1 MDVKK
6 LIEDVITDLANNCTL
21 DSVSSKVQVISRIL
35 KNDRFRKWVDCEF
48 VHGYKSDEEAPKYRT
63 MYIAGVRASYV
74 APAGFG
80 SIVKY
85 TNQQIPIENL
95 GVERYKKIAKI
106 YVWDTVSIIQNAI
119 KPDEDIHLAVGP
131 HESADIQE
139 VLGHCQIMS
148 MYKVV
153 SGQQYQRII
162 DKTKAMLIDFF
173 LELNETVLDNEID
186 FNVMTKKNDIERIVN
201 NTIYAGV
208 VNTGEGSVAISDST
222 VIGGKNNQVSVSSD
236 VKQQLNAIVSQ
247 IEALA
252 QEIDDDRTD
261 IANAIIEIKKEL
273 EAKSINSR
281 PLRLA
286 FYAIKGAILGLADSA
301 IENLAE
307 EAIKLLQQL

>member
-21 DSVSSKVQVISRIL
+21 DSVSSKVQVISRLL

-48 VHGYKSDEEAPKYRT
+48 VHGYKSDEDTPEYRV
-63 MYIAGVRASYV
+63 MYIAGVRASYI

-80 SIVKY
+80 SMVKY

-95 GVERYKKIAKI
+95 GAERYKKIAKI

-119 KPDEDIHLAVGP
+119 NPNNDIHLAVGP
-131 HESADIQE
+131 HESSDIQE
-139 VLGHCQIMS
+139 VLGYCQIMS
-148 MYKVV
+148 MYKIV

-222 VIGGKNNQVSVSSD
+222 VVGGKDNQVSVFSD
-236 VKQQLNAIVSQ
+236 VKQQLNAIISQ
-247 IEALA
+247 IETLA
-252 QEIDDDRTD
+252 QDIDDDRTD
-261 IANAIIEIKKEL
+261 IANAIIAVKEEL
-273 EAKSINSR
+273 NAGSIR
-281 PLRLA
+281 IIPLRLA
-286 FYAIKGAILGLADSA
+286 FNAIKGAISGLADTG
-301 IENLAE
+301 IEKLAE
-307 EAIKLLQQL
+307 QAIKLLQ

>member
-1 MDVKK
+1 MNVKK
-6 LIEDVITDLANNCTL
+6 LIEDVITALANNCPL
-21 DSVSSKVQVISRIL
+21 DSVSSKVQVISRLL

-48 VHGYKSDEEAPKYRT
+48 VHGYKSDEETPEYRT

-95 GVERYKKIAKI
+95 GAERYKKIAKI

-119 KPDEDIHLAVGP
+119 KPNEDIHLAVGP

-139 VLGHCQIMS
+139 VLGHCQIMN

-153 SGQQYQRII
+153 SSQQYQRIV
-162 DKTKAMLIDFF
+162 DKTKAILIDFF
-173 LELNETVLDNEID
+173 LELNDTVLDNEID
-186 FNVMTKKNDIERIVN
+186 FNVMTKKNDIERVVN

-208 VNTGEGSVAISDST
+208 VNTGEGSVVISDST
-222 VIGGKNNQVSVSSD
+222 VIGGKDNQVSVSSD

-252 QEIDDDRTD
+252 QEVDDDRTD
-261 IANAIIEIKKEL
+261 IAEAIIAVKEEL
-273 EAKSINSR
+273 KEDNILTT

-286 FYAIKGAILGLADSA
+286 FNAIKGAISGLADTG
-301 IENLAE
+301 IEKLAE
-307 EAIKLLQQL
+307 QAIKLLQ

>member
-1 MDVKK
+1 M
-6 LIEDVITDLANNCTL
+6 
-21 DSVSSKVQVISRIL
+21 
-35 KNDRFRKWVDCEF
+35 
-48 VHGYKSDEEAPKYRT
+48 
-63 MYIAGVRASYV
+63 
-74 APAGFG
+74 
-80 SIVKY
+80 
-85 TNQQIPIENL
+85 
-95 GVERYKKIAKI
+95 
-106 YVWDTVSIIQNAI
+106 SIIQNAI

-208 VNTGEGSVAISDST
+208 VNTGEGSIAISDST

-252 QEIDDDRTD
+252 QEVDDDRTD
-261 IANAIIEIKKEL
+261 IAEAIIAVKEEL
-273 EAKSINSR
+273 KAEYIR
-281 PLRLA
+281 TTPLRLA
-286 FYAIKGAILGLADSA
+286 FNAIKGAISGLADTG
-301 IENLAE
+301 IEKLAE
-307 EAIKLLQQL
+307 QAIKLLQ

>member
-1 MDVKK
+1 MDIKK
-6 LIEDVITDLANNCTL
+6 LIEDVITALANNFTL
-21 DSVSSKVQVISRIL
+21 DSVSSRVQVISRLL

-48 VHGYKSDEEAPKYRT
+48 VHGYKSDEETPEYRI

-80 SIVKY
+80 SMVKY

-95 GVERYKKIAKI
+95 GAERYKKIAKI

-119 KPDEDIHLAVGP
+119 KPDEDIYLAVGP

-139 VLGHCQIMS
+139 VLGHCQIMN

-153 SGQQYQRII
+153 SSQQYQRIV
-162 DKTKAMLIDFF
+162 DKTKATLIDFF
-173 LELNETVLDNEID
+173 LELNETILDNEID

-201 NTIYAGV
+201 NTIYASV

-222 VIGGKNNQVSVSSD
+222 VVGGKDNQVSISSD
-236 VKQQLNAIVSQ
+236 VKQQLNNIISQ

-252 QEIDDDRTD
+252 QEVDDDRTD
-261 IANAIIEIKKEL
+261 IAEAIIAVKEEL
-273 EAKSINSR
+273 NADRIHTTF
-281 PLRLA
+281 LRLA
-286 FYAIKGAILGLADSA
+286 FNAIKGAISGLADTG
-301 IENLAE
+301 IEKLAE
-307 EAIKLLQQL
+307 QAIKLLQ

>member
-6 LIEDVITDLANNCTL
+6 MIEDVITDLANNCTL
-21 DSVSSKVQVISRIL
+21 DSISSKVQVISRLL
-35 KNDRFRKWVDCEF
+35 KNDKFRKWVDCEF
-48 VHGYKSDEEAPKYRT
+48 VYGYKSDEDTPEYRA
-63 MYIAGVRASYV
+63 MYIAGVRASYI
-74 APAGFG
+74 APAGFW

-252 QEIDDDRTD
+252 QEVDDDRTD
-261 IANAIIEIKKEL
+261 IAEAIIAVKEEL
-273 EAKSINSR
+273 NANSIR
-281 PLRLA
+281 ITPLRLV
-286 FYAIKGAILGLADSA
+286 FNAIKGAVSGLADSG
-301 IENLAE
+301 IEKLAE
-307 EAIKLLQQL
+307 QAIKLLQ

>member
-95 GVERYKKIAKI
+95 GAERYKKIAKI

-119 KPDEDIHLAVGP
+119 KPNEDIHLAVGP

-139 VLGHCQIMS
+139 VLGHCQIMN

-153 SGQQYQRII
+153 SNQQYQRIV
-162 DKTKAMLIDFF
+162 DKTKATLIDFF
-173 LELNETVLDNEID
+173 LELNDTVLDNEID
-186 FNVMTKKNDIERIVN
+186 FNVMTKKNDIERVVN

-208 VNTGEGSVAISDST
+208 VNTGEGRVTISDST
-222 VIGGKNNQVSVSSD
+222 VVGGKDNQVTISSD
-236 VKQQLNAIVSQ
+236 IKQQLNNIVSQ

-252 QEIDDDRTD
+252 QEVDDDRTD
-261 IANAIIEIKKEL
+261 IAEAIIAVKEEL
-273 EAKSINSR
+273 KEDNIR
-281 PLRLA
+281 TTPLRLA
-286 FYAIKGAILGLADSA
+286 FYAIKGAISGLADSA
-301 IENLAE
+301 IETLAE
-307 EAIKLLQQL
+307 QAIKLLQ

>member
-1 MDVKK
+1 MDIKK
-6 LIEDVITDLANNCTL
+6 LIEDVITALANNFTL
-21 DSVSSKVQVISRIL
+21 DSVSSRVQVISRLL

-48 VHGYKSDEEAPKYRT
+48 VHGYKSDEETPEYRI

-80 SIVKY
+80 SMVKY

-95 GVERYKKIAKI
+95 GAERYKKIAKI

-119 KPDEDIHLAVGP
+119 KPDEDIYLAVGP

-139 VLGHCQIMS
+139 VLGHCQIMN

-153 SGQQYQRII
+153 SSQQYQRIV
-162 DKTKAMLIDFF
+162 DKTKATLLDFF
-173 LELNETVLDNEID
+173 LELNETILDNEID

-201 NTIYAGV
+201 NTIYASV

-222 VIGGKNNQVSVSSD
+222 VVGGKDNQVSISSD
-236 VKQQLNAIVSQ
+236 VKQQLNNIISQ

-252 QEIDDDRTD
+252 QEVDDDRTD
-261 IANAIIEIKKEL
+261 IAEAIIAVKEEL
-273 EAKSINSR
+273 NADRIHTTF
-281 PLRLA
+281 LRLA
-286 FYAIKGAILGLADSA
+286 FNAIKGAISGLADTG
-301 IENLAE
+301 IEKLAE
-307 EAIKLLQQL
+307 QAIKLLQ

>member
-1 MDVKK
+1 MDIKK
-6 LIEDVITDLANNCTL
+6 LIEDVITALANNCTL
-21 DSVSSKVQVISRIL
+21 DSVSSRVQVISRLL

-48 VHGYKSDEEAPKYRT
+48 VHGYKSDEETPEYRI

-80 SIVKY
+80 SMVKY

-95 GVERYKKIAKI
+95 GAERYKKIAKI

-119 KPDEDIHLAVGP
+119 KPDEDIYLAVGP

-139 VLGHCQIMS
+139 VLGHCQIMN

-153 SGQQYQRII
+153 SSQQYQRIV
-162 DKTKAMLIDFF
+162 DKTKATLIDFF
-173 LELNETVLDNEID
+173 LELNETILDNEID

-201 NTIYAGV
+201 NTIYASV

-222 VIGGKNNQVSVSSD
+222 VVGGKDNQVSISSD
-236 VKQQLNAIVSQ
+236 VKQQLNNIISQ

-252 QEIDDDRTD
+252 QEVDDDRTD
-261 IANAIIEIKKEL
+261 IAEAIIAVKEEL
-273 EAKSINSR
+273 NADRIHTTF
-281 PLRLA
+281 LRLA
-286 FYAIKGAILGLADSA
+286 FNAIKGAISGLADTG
-301 IENLAE
+301 IEKLAE
-307 EAIKLLQQL
+307 QAIKLLQ

>member
-247 IEALA
+247 IEAFA
-252 QEIDDDRTD
+252 QEVDDDRTD
-261 IANAIIEIKKEL
+261 IADAIIEIKKEL
-273 EAKSINSR
+273 EAKSINAK

-286 FYAIKGAILGLADSA
+286 FYAIKGAISGLADSA
-301 IENLAE
+301 IETLAE
-307 EAIKLLQQL
+307 QAIKLLQ

>member
-21 DSVSSKVQVISRIL
+21 DSISSKVQVISRLL
-35 KNDRFRKWVDCEF
+35 KNDKFRKWVDCEF
-48 VHGYKSDEEAPKYRT
+48 VYGYKSDEDTPEYRA
-63 MYIAGVRASYV
+63 MYIAGVRASYI

-80 SIVKY
+80 GVVKY

-95 GVERYKKIAKI
+95 GAERYKKIAKI

-139 VLGHCQIMS
+139 VLGHCQIMN

-153 SGQQYQRII
+153 SSQQYQRIV
-162 DKTKAMLIDFF
+162 DKTKATLIDFF
-173 LELNETVLDNEID
+173 LELNDTVLDNEID
-186 FNVMTKKNDIERIVN
+186 FNVMTKKNDIERVVN

-208 VNTGEGSVAISDST
+208 VNTGEGRVTISDST
-222 VIGGKNNQVSVSSD
+222 VVGGKDNQVTISSD
-236 VKQQLNAIVSQ
+236 IKQQLNNIVSQ

-252 QEIDDDRTD
+252 QEVDDDRTD
-261 IANAIIEIKKEL
+261 IAEAIIAVKEEL
-273 EAKSINSR
+273 KEDSIR
-281 PLRLA
+281 TTPLKLA
-286 FYAIKGAILGLADSA
+286 FNAIKGAISGLADTG
-301 IENLAE
+301 IEKLAE
-307 EAIKLLQQL
+307 QAIKLLQ

>member
-48 VHGYKSDEEAPKYRT
+48 VHGYKSDEETPKYRT

-162 DKTKAMLIDFF
+162 DKSKAMLIDFF

>member
-222 VIGGKNNQVSVSSD
+222 VIGGKDNQISISSD
-236 VKQQLNAIVSQ
+236 IRQQLNSIVGQ
-247 IEALA
+247 IETLA

-261 IANAIIEIKKEL
+261 IADAIIEIKKEL

-286 FYAIKGAILGLADSA
+286 FYAIKGAISGLADSA
-301 IENLAE
+301 IETLAE
-307 EAIKLLQQL
+307 QAIKLLQ

>member
-6 LIEDVITDLANNCTL
+6 LIADVIIDLANNCTL
-21 DSVSSKVQVISRIL
+21 ESVSSKVQVISRL
-35 KNDRFRKWVDCEF
+35 LENDRFKNWVDCEF
-48 VHGYKSDEEAPKYRT
+48 VYGYKSDKDVPEYRI

-80 SIVKY
+80 SIVKC
-85 TNQQIPIENL
+85 TNRQIPIENL

-222 VIGGKNNQVSVSSD
+222 VIGGKDNQISISSD
-236 VKQQLNAIVSQ
+236 VRQQLNSIVGQ
-247 IEALA
+247 IETLA

-261 IANAIIEIKKEL
+261 IADAIIEIKKEL
-273 EAKSINSR
+273 EAKSINAK

-286 FYAIKGAILGLADSA
+286 FYAIKGAISGLADSA
-301 IENLAE
+301 IETLAE
-307 EAIKLLQQL
+307 QAIKLLQQL